1 MNKKTILTI
10 VVTFMVTVLIS
21 VPITAV
27 FAEQSGST
35 PESGVTSRIRQVY
48 DALVDLAYG
57 DEGSGGW
64 GDFGAMWNRIYSAA
78 VWTPSGTA
86 TSEDVVAGETFYGSS
101 RTQLTGT
108 AQLAQ
113 DFELQAL
120 VEWDDYE
127 GPDGSGDA
135 TEDYIGEESMWTNT
149 LPLSGG
155 EEVWKDERTGLY
167 WSHVLSTSTTNVFPN
182 QDHSTCPFFGGTTDA
197 EKIAARKTYDGLT
210 PACGDAINACGA
222 LQLDR
227 NNDGTIETDWY
238 LPTQKELMQ
247 GYIDGIWNQTNP
259 AFTTTNFFWSSSEV
273 SYGPTRAWGVG
284 LYRGYTYG
292 VDKTSTYA
300 VRCVARD
307 LFSSLYA
314 FLFLSP
320 CVPA

>member
-64 GDFGAMWNRIYSAA
+64 GDFGAMWNRIYSACA
-78 VWTPSGTA
+78 WTPDGTA
-86 TSEDVVAGETFYGSS
+86 TSEDVLAGETFYGSS
-101 RTQLTGT
+101 RTQVTGT

-127 GPDGSGDA
+127 GPEGSGDA
-135 TEDYIGEESMWTNT
+135 AEDYMGEESTWTNT

-155 EEVWKDERTGLY
+155 EEVWKAERSGLY
-167 WSHVLSTSTTNVFPN
+167 WSHYLEDYTNVFPN
-182 QDHSTCPFFGGTTDA
+182 QDHSTCSFFDGSTEA
-197 EKIAARKTYDGLT
+197 EKLAARYEYDGIT
-210 PACGDAINACGA
+210 GACGNAINACGS
-222 LQLDR
+222 LELDA
-227 NNDGTIETDWY
+227 DGDGVDETNWY
-238 LPTQKELMQ
+238 LPSQKELMQ
-247 GYIDGIWNQTNP
+247 AYMDGIFNQ
-259 AFTTTNFFWSSSEV
+259 AGSVFTTTNSFWSSSEV
-273 SYGPTRAWGVG
+273 SYYPTGAWLVFLFNG
-284 LYRGYTYG
+284 LTGYNS
-292 VDKTSTYA
+292 KTNTYA

-307 LFSSLYA
+307 
-314 FLFLSP
+314 
-320 CVPA
+320 